1 MAFALAILAG
11 CAATPAE
18 QGQAP
23 VVLNL
28 ENCPAAAAPVDTA
41 ALTAPH
47 KTLVQ
52 LVFLGGVVQARLQYA
67 QCAYTNSDRRRDYL
81 LATGRRLRDDLIA
94 YQRDAADWQE
104 RYSRQDK
111 HLLDYYQRC
120 LGEPLEDARY
130 QACDAENAAL
140 DAERAALNVAA
151 VPLQQRNAEL
161 TAASMKY
168 RADTAAMEQ
177 ESGQS
182 REDYTQ
188 AMEAEAQWL
197 GQAYGLSISPPM
209 QVYAAKNGC
218 PTVAEPPK
226 TAAEMLALGTVVL
239 DCFRKIS
246 GGP

>member
-177 ESGQS
+177 ESGQ
-182 REDYTQ
+182 
-188 AMEAEAQWL
+188 
-197 GQAYGLSISPPM
+197 AYGLSISPPM